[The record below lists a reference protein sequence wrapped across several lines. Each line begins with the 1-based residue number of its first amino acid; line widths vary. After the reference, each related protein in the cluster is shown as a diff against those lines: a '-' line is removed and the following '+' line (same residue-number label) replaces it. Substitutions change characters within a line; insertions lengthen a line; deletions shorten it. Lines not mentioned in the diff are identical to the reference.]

1 MCRMPGDWSRGGRGM
16 RKRYG
21 PERNVTVPDVQTTP
35 NTRRP
40 SPTRTAERTT
50 RLGIAERTT
59 RLGMAEHRYPASAW
73 GNPWFPHGPP
83 PGSCWRIGV
92 PRFELGTSPTR
103 TERATRL
110 RRGGTRGSPTG
121 PLVDRAGASGCPDS
135 NWGPLRPE
143 RSALPGFGVGGPH
156 GPPPGSCWRIGVPR
170 FELGTSPTR
179 TERATRLRHT
189 PDRAIG

>member
-83 PGSCWRIGV
+83 PGLCWRIGV

-110 RRGGTRGSPTG
+110 RRGGSRGAPTG
-121 PLVDRAGASGCPDS
+121 PPPDRAGAPGGPDS
-135 NWGPLRPE
+135 HRGAQIRTGDLSDANGARYPASAWGNPW
-143 RSALPGFGVGGPH
+143 FPH

-170 FELGTSPTR
+170 FELG
-179 TERATRLRHT
+179 
-189 PDRAIG
+189 